1 MELPHDLTERYQL
14 TAHLARG
21 GMADVFQG
29 HDRLLNRKVAVKIL
43 HSQFSNDEAF
53 VKRFRKEAQAAAN
66 LTHPNIVGIYDWG
79 QLDNTYFIVMELVEG
94 RSLREVLKSEGTLLP
109 RRAVEIAADV
119 SAALSVAHRAGLVHR
134 DIKPGNILLSPDG
147 TVKVTDFGI
156 ARAWDDSQELTRTG
170 AVMGTATYF
179 SPEQAQGSTADER
192 SDVYSVGVVLYEM
205 LAGSPP
211 FRGDNPMA
219 VAYQHV
225 SHQAPAPSASNPD
238 VPESLDGIVLT
249 ALAKN
254 PDDRYQTAEEMRQD
268 LWAALQGRT
277 PAATA
282 PAAAAAA
289 GMALAGT
296 DEAAT
301 QMMTRAVPPA
311 TAPPDQGYRVLEE
324 PPSSN
329 LAFVVGTFALLITL
343 AVLVFLV
350 FDLLNGANTTV
361 DETVEVPAVV
371 GMTAAQAI
379 RELRAVDLTGIP
391 EEVND
396 DTVEPGLVVGS
407 DPAEGETVDAGSEV
421 KIFVSAGAELEA
433 IPLLEGLELSAARE
447 RIRSH
452 GFTEGSMTEE
462 PSDTVDAGIVI
473 RQSPAFNVMVA
484 PGSPIDLVVSSGP
497 DSVTLDDLSGLTQR
511 DATARLETLGLTY
524 VIETEFSDEVE
535 RGRVIRTD
543 PGPDTPLSPG
553 FEVLVVVSDGV
564 EPIPVPNLV
573 GLDEETARFTL
584 EELRLVLEVNNS
596 TIEVADPNQ
605 VGLIQSQNPTPPST
619 LFPGDIVRVTLGAAP
634 ETTTTTQPETTTT
647 TEPEEP

>member
-1 MELPHDLTERYQL
+1 MQLPHDLTERYQL

-21 GMADVFQG
+21 GMADVYQG
-29 HDRLLNRKVAVKIL
+29 HDRLLNRKVAVKVL
-43 HSQFSNDEAF
+43 HSQLSDDDAF

-94 RSLREVLKSEGTLLP
+94 RSLRDVLKSEGTLLP

-134 DIKPGNILLSPDG
+134 DVKPGNILLSPDG

-225 SHQAPAPSASNPD
+225 SQPPVPPSTVNPD
-238 VPESLDGIVLT
+238 VPGPLDDIVLT
-249 ALAKN
+249 AMAKS
-254 PDDRYQTAEEMRQD
+254 PDERYQTAEEMRQD
-268 LWAALQGRT
+268 LWAALQGR
-277 PAATA
+277 A
-282 PAAAAAA
+282 PAAVAPAAHT
-289 GMALAGT
+289 GMAMAGEH
-296 DEAAT
+296 DAT
-301 QMMTRAVPPA
+301 RMMTRAVPPA

-343 AVLVFLV
+343 GVLVFLV
-350 FDLLNGANTTV
+350 VDLLSGTDTSV
-361 DETVEVPAVV
+361 TETVEVPEVV
-371 GMTAAQAI
+371 GLSAADAI
-379 RELRAVDLTGIP
+379 RRLGQFDLIGIP

-396 DTVEPGLVVGS
+396 DSVAPGIVVRSDPEQGEAVEPN
-407 DPAEGETVDAGSEV
+407 SEV
-421 KIFVSAGAELEA
+421 ILFVSAGAALEEV
-433 IPLLEGLELSAARE
+433 PFLEGMELAAAEDTIVDRGF
-447 RIRSH
+447 RVGTIR
-452 GFTEGSMTEE
+452 EE
-462 PSDTVDAGIVI
+462 PSDSVEDGIVI
-473 RQSPAFNVMVA
+473 RQNPPANTPMP
-484 PGSPIDLVVSSGP
+484 PGTPIDLVVSTGP

-511 DATARLETLGLTY
+511 DATARLDTLGLTY
-524 VIETEFSDEVE
+524 VFETEYSNDVD

-543 PGPDTPLSPG
+543 PGPGSLPPG
-553 FEVLVVVSDGV
+553 FEVLVVISDGV
-564 EPIPVPNLV
+564 EPIPVPSLL
-573 GLDEETARFTL
+573 GMDEATARAQL
-584 EELRLVLEVNNS
+584 EALGLVLEVNNS
-596 TIEVADPNQ
+596 TIEVSDPTQ
-605 VGLIQSQNPTPPST
+605 VGLIQAQNPTQPAV

-634 ETTTTTQPETTTT
+634 QTTTTTIPPETTTT
-647 TEPEEP
+647 TTEPPPSP

>member
-1 MELPHDLTERYQL
+1 MELPHDLTDRYQL

-21 GMADVFQG
+21 GMADVYQG
-29 HDRLLNRKVAVKIL
+29 YDRLLNRKVAVKVL
-43 HSQFSNDEAF
+43 HSQLSNDEAF

-79 QLDNTYFIVMELVEG
+79 QLDTTYFIVMELVEG
-94 RSLREVLKSEGTLLP
+94 RSLREVLRSEGTLLP

-134 DIKPGNILLSPDG
+134 DIKPGNILLAPDG

-225 SHQAPAPSASNPD
+225 SQAAAPPSSVNPD

-249 ALAKN
+249 AMAKS
-254 PDDRYQTAEEMRQD
+254 PDDRYQTAEAMRQD
-268 LWAALQGRT
+268 LWAALQGR
-277 PAATA
+277 A
-282 PAAAAAA
+282 PVAAAPVAA
-289 GMALAGT
+289 GMALAGD

-301 QMMTRAVPPA
+301 RMMTQPVPPA
-311 TAPPDQGYRVLEE
+311 TAPPDQGYRVLED

-343 AVLVFLV
+343 GVLVYLV
-350 FDLLNGANTTV
+350 FDLLSGTDTTAA
-361 DETVEVPAVV
+361 ETVEVPTVV
-371 GMTAAQAI
+371 GMTAADAI
-379 RELRAVDLTGIP
+379 RALAQVDLIGIP

-396 DTVEPGLVVGS
+396 DTVDPGIVVDS
-407 DPAEGETVDAGSEV
+407 DPSAGELVEPNTDV
-421 KIFVSAGAELEA
+421 IIYVSAGASTEDV
-433 IPLLEGLELSAARE
+433 PFLEGLERAAAE
-447 RIRSH
+447 EEIRNR
-452 GFTEGSMTEE
+452 GFAVGNVTEE
-462 PSDTVDAGIVI
+462 SSDTVPEGIVI
-473 RQSPAFNVMVA
+473 RQSPPPNTPVQ
-484 PGSPIDLVVSSGP
+484 PGSAIDLVVSSGP
-497 DSVTLDDLSGLTQR
+497 DSVVLDDLTNMTER
-511 DATARLETLGLTY
+511 EATARLDTLGLTY
-524 VIETEFSDEVE
+524 VFETEYSDEIE

-543 PGPDTPLSPG
+543 PGPDTPLPPG
-553 FEVLVVVSDGV
+553 YEVLVVLSDGP
-564 EPIPVPNLV
+564 EPIPVPNLIGMEV
-573 GLDEETARFTL
+573 DTARAEL
-584 EELRLVLEVNNS
+584 EALGLVLEVNNS
-596 TIEVADPNQ
+596 TIEVSDPEQ
-605 VGLIQSQNPTPPST
+605 VGRIQAQNPTQPAT

-634 ETTTTTQPETTTT
+634 ETTTTQPETTTT
-647 TEPEEP
+647 TVPPP

>member
-1 MELPHDLTERYQL
+1 MELPHDLTDRYQL
-14 TAHLARG
+14 IAHLARG
-21 GMADVFQG
+21 GMADVYQG
-29 HDRLLNRKVAVKIL
+29 HDRLLNRKVAVKVL
-43 HSQFSNDEAF
+43 HSQLSNDEAF

-79 QLDNTYFIVMELVEG
+79 QLNTTYFIVMELVEG

-119 SAALSVAHRAGLVHR
+119 AAALSVAHRAGLVHR

-225 SHQAPAPSASNPD
+225 SSPASPPSAANPD

-249 ALAKN
+249 AMAKD
-254 PDDRYQTAEEMRQD
+254 PEERYQTAEEMRQD

-277 PAATA
+277 PVATA
-282 PAAAAAA
+282 PVAAA
-289 GMALAGT
+289 GMAVAG
-296 DEAAT
+296 DDAT
-301 QMMTRAVPPA
+301 RMMTQTVPPA

-343 AVLVFLV
+343 GVLVWLV
-350 FDLLNGANTTV
+350 FDLLGGTETTV
-361 DETVEVPAVV
+361 AEAVEVPAVV
-371 GMTAAQAI
+371 GLSAADAI
-379 RELRAVDLTGIP
+379 RALGQVDLIGIP
-391 EEVND
+391 EPVPD
-396 DTVEPGLVVGS
+396 DSVEPGIVVRS
-407 DPAEGETVDAGSEV
+407 DPEEGESVEPNSEV
-421 KIFVSAGAELEA
+421 TIFVSAGADTMDV
-433 IPLLEGLELSAARE
+433 PFLEGRE
-447 RIRSH
+447 RADAEEQIRSN
-452 GFTEGSMTEE
+452 GFTVGLVTVE
-462 PSDTVDAGIVI
+462 PSETVPEGIVI
-473 RQSPAFNVMVA
+473 RQSPPPNTPVQ
-484 PGSPIDLVVSSGP
+484 PGSAIDLVVSSGP
-497 DSVTLDDLSGLTQR
+497 ESVTLENLAGLTER
-511 DATARLETLGLTY
+511 EATARLDTLGLTY
-524 VIETEFSDEVE
+524 VFETEFSDEVE

-543 PGPDTPLSPG
+543 PGPDTPLPPG
-553 FEVLVVVSDGV
+553 YEVLVILSDGV
-564 EPIPVPNLV
+564 EPIPVPNLLGKDV
-573 GLDEETARFTL
+573 DTARAEL
-584 EELRLVLEVNNS
+584 EALGLVLEVNNS
-596 TIEVADPNQ
+596 TIEVSDPAQ
-605 VGLIQSQNPTPPST
+605 VGLIQAQNPTQPAT

-647 TEPEEP
+647 TTTTTTQPPP